1 MKDERLITLEP
12 HIIEITCRDGACPHL
27 DKPIDNKPID
37 NKPIDNKPIGN
48 KLIGNKTIDD
58 ETIVDSDPYAGHDV
72 RVTIVKGGRS
82 ANGYYYDENALR
94 AIAGMIE
101 G

>member
-37 NKPIDNKPIGN
+37 NKPIDNKPIDN
-48 KLIGNKTIDD
+48 KPIDNKPI
-58 ETIVDSDPYAGHDV
+58 
-72 RVTIVKGGRS
+72 
-82 ANGYYYDENALR
+82 
-94 AIAGMIE
+94 
-101 G
+101 